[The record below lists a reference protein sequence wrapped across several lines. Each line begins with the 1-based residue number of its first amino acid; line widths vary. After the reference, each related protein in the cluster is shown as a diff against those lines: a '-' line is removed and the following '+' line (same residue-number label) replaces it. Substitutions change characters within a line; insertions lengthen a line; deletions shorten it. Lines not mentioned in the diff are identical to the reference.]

1 MADSPEKLIDELK
14 RAAKERL
21 ITSFFGTGIVGRT
34 LQKKYITKQPSEKNV
49 VDAALVEQSNVQRQ
63 INTTIIK
70 LEPLV
75 VSIAKTVNRI
85 AAVWSKHVFAKK
97 EQLRQRREQ
106 ASKEK
111 SAEEEDENERK
122 QAEQVA
128 IQKESLTGTTS
139 ADTASDKGGLLGA
152 VISSSKST
160 KSFVRG
166 ALLKLG
172 ALLVGAGA
180 VTALATGTIYGM
192 KQANEDNESPSQE
205 NEDEDEDEDQDEYPS
220 EVNQPP
226 EPANRP
232 SIAASDISPPAY
244 LAAQEAGIAGI
255 ASTPV
260 SVPSVAYSNT
270 PSSRTEEPL
279 SFQKSIDATAGEG
292 PSTIRAISQPSVSVS
307 SPSPLPPPVAPYTNQ
322 PDVSSSS
329 DTVVSSMSA
338 PLGAP
343 STQVYNKQIDVTA
356 GEGPSTIQ
364 APVSTVPTPTPPQQ
378 APVQNVQQFY
388 NTMQQAGS
396 NIDSPASLVSAMS
409 NVASSFTGTPSSL
422 TSAIAGGLST
432 AIQAIPSNVGGLS
445 DFVAPKVELGNQISS
460 MTAAFQNLLRNLTES
475 VTPVSVSQSGT
486 TNQDT
491 LMEGDSPPLPTPVAD
506 RNSLDIGTTFESQY

>member
-21 ITSFFGTGIVGRT
+21 ITSFFGTGIVGRA
-34 LQKKYITKQPSEKNV
+34 LQKKYTTKQPSEKKV
-49 VDAALVEQSNVQRQ
+49 VSDALVEQNNVQRQ

-75 VSIAKTVNRI
+75 VSIAKTVNQI

-111 SAEEEDENERK
+111 SAAEEDENERK

-139 ADTASDKGGLLGA
+139 ADTASGKGGVLGA

-172 ALLVGAGA
+172 KWLVGAGA
-180 VTALATGTIYGM
+180 VAALAAGTVYGM
-192 KQANEDNESPSQE
+192 KQANEDNESPSE
-205 NEDEDEDEDQDEYPS
+205 EDEDDESPSEEDQT
-220 EVNQPP
+220 P

-232 SIAASDISPPAY
+232 SIAASDVSPPAY

-260 SVPSVAYSNT
+260 SIPSVAYSTT
-270 PSSRTEEPL
+270 PSPRGEEPL

-307 SPSPLPPPVAPYTNQ
+307 SPSPLPPPVAPSTNQ
-322 PDVSSSS
+322 PDVSASS
-329 DTVVSSMSA
+329 DTAVSSMPA
-338 PLGAP
+338 PLGTP

-364 APVSTVPTPTPPQQ
+364 APVSTAPTPTPPQQ
-378 APVQNVQQFY
+378 APIQNVQQFF

-396 NIDSPASLVSAMS
+396 NINSPASLVSAMS
-409 NVASSFTGTPSSL
+409 NVASSFTGTPSSPA
-422 TSAIAGGLST
+422 SAIAGGLSAAAQT
-432 AIQAIPSNVGGLS
+432 RPSNVGGLS
-445 DFVAPKVELGNQISS
+445 DFVAPKIELGNQISS

-475 VTPVSVSQSGT
+475 VTPVSVSQTGT